1 MGEKKV
7 FVFFVFYLIQP
18 HLVLWPPAFHV
29 LSRSFSLRRA
39 RLRLRS
45 MAATSDLMLWY
56 TLRISFIL
64 SKRNWMR
71 GSPFRCSPRSA
82 TCGTDITW
90 DCNCIKSIWNAV
102 HLLFWHIS
110 NVGLLGLHHYLWQTK
125 INICVHQFCFTI
137 TLYRHEMRLD
147 ERNFMWLTL
156 KGPRITKEQILRPL
170 AQDQQEIS
178 RSSDHLLQ
186 TNSRRVNPQTTTS
199 TRLTRDENTKWLSPL
214 NNCNRERNLG
224 LQRVAVETRL
234 YQ

>member
-7 FVFFVFYLIQP
+7 FFFFFYLIQP

-137 TLYRHEMRLD
+137 QTWNETRWEKLHVTHTQRPKNNKRANPQTTCTRPTAE
-147 ERNFMWLTL
+147 
-156 KGPRITKEQILRPL
+156 EQIFRPL
-170 AQDQQEIS
+170 AQD
-178 RSSDHLLQ
+178 
-186 TNSRRVNPQTTTS
+186 
-199 TRLTRDENTKWLSPL
+199 
-214 NNCNRERNLG
+214 
-224 LQRVAVETRL
+224 
-234 YQ
+234 